1 MSVFGDRLK
10 ELRLEKGLTQSEL
23 AKDLH
28 IDRTALTNYESG
40 KRYPRPATRDNIL
53 DYFNVDGDYMDGKQD
68 EKRKFDFTGVYE
80 SGIREGLRQAMNS
93 GIKNIVPF
101 EVKEI
106 PILGKIACGEPIF
119 ADEER
124 GRYTLVSGVNAD
136 FALEAQGDSMIGDRI
151 YNGDVVF
158 CRNQPQ
164 VNNGEIAVVIIRDEA
179 TLKHFF
185 YYPDRGMVILKASN
199 PAYEDLIYMDD
210 EMADI
215 RILGKAVAVEFGI

>member
-1 MSVFGDRLK
+1 MAK
-10 ELRLEKGLTQSEL
+10 IYENIKNLRKNKGWSQTEL
-23 AKDLH
+23 AKRAGYT
-28 IDRTALTNYESG
+28 DRTSIAKIENGSVDLPQSRIAKFAEVFGVTESELMGLDKVNENLT
-40 KRYPRPATRDNIL
+40 
-53 DYFNVDGDYMDGKQD
+53 
-68 EKRKFDFTGVYE
+68 
-80 SGIREGLRQAMNS
+80 
-93 GIKNIVPF
+93 IKNLIPF

-151 YNGDVVF
+151 YNGDIVF
-158 CRNQPQ
+158 CRNQPT
-164 VNNGEIAVVIIRDEA
+164 VDNGEIAVVIIKDEA

-185 YYPDRGMVILKASN
+185 YYPDRGLVILKASN

-210 EMADI
+210 ELADI
-215 RILGKAVAVEFGI
+215 RILGKAIAVEFGV

>member
-1 MSVFGDRLK
+1 MVEDKVINQEIGNRVKKRRQELGLSQDDLAKRLGYQYRSAVSK
-10 ELRLEKGLTQSEL
+10 LEKGGTVFKQALL
-23 AKDLH
+23 MKVAK
-28 IDRTALTNYESG
+28 ALNTTPSYLMGYDANDQDAKSDSQEEI
-40 KRYPRPATRDNIL
+40 NIP
-53 DYFNVDGDYMDGKQD
+53 
-68 EKRKFDFTGVYE
+68 
-80 SGIREGLRQAMNS
+80 
-93 GIKNIVPF
+93 IKNLVPF

-124 GRYTLVSGVNAD
+124 GRYTTVSGVHAD

-151 YNGDVVF
+151 HNGDIVF
-158 CRNQPQ
+158 CRNQPT
-164 VNNGEIAVVIIRDEA
+164 VENGEIAVVIIKDEA

-215 RILGKAVAVEFGI
+215 RILGKAVAVEFGV

>member
-1 MSVFGDRLK
+1 MAK
-10 ELRLEKGLTQSEL
+10 IYENIKNLRKKKGWSQTEL
-23 AKDLH
+23 AKRAGYT
-28 IDRTALTNYESG
+28 DRTSIAKIENG
-40 KRYPRPATRDNIL
+40 
-53 DYFNVDGDYMDGKQD
+53 NVDLPQS
-68 EKRKFDFTGVYE
+68 RIAKFAEVFGVTE
-80 SGIREGLRQAMNS
+80 SELMGLDKINENLN
-93 GIKNIVPF
+93 IKNLIPF

-106 PILGKIACGEPIF
+106 PLLGKIACGEPIF

-151 YNGDVVF
+151 YNGDIVF
-158 CRNQPQ
+158 CRNQPT
-164 VNNGEIAVVIIRDEA
+164 VENGEIAVVIIKDEA

-185 YYPDRGMVILKASN
+185 YYPDRGLVILKASN

-215 RILGKAVAVEFGI
+215 RILGKAIAVEFGI

>member
-1 MSVFGDRLK
+1 MAK
-10 ELRLEKGLTQSEL
+10 IYENIKNLRKKKGWSQTEL
-23 AKDLH
+23 AKRAGYT
-28 IDRTALTNYESG
+28 DRTSIAKIENGSVDLPQSRIAKFAEVFGVTESELMGLDKVNENLT
-40 KRYPRPATRDNIL
+40 
-53 DYFNVDGDYMDGKQD
+53 
-68 EKRKFDFTGVYE
+68 
-80 SGIREGLRQAMNS
+80 
-93 GIKNIVPF
+93 IKNLVPF

-124 GRYTLVSGVNAD
+124 GRYTTVSGVHAD

-151 YNGDVVF
+151 HNGDIVF
-158 CRNQPQ
+158 CRNQPT
-164 VNNGEIAVVIIRDEA
+164 VENGEIAVVIIKDEA

-185 YYPDRGMVILKASN
+185 YYPDRGLVILKASN

-215 RILGKAVAVEFGI
+215 RILGKAVAVEFGV

>member
-1 MSVFGDRLK
+1 MAK
-10 ELRLEKGLTQSEL
+10 IYENIKNLRKKKGWSQTEL
-23 AKDLH
+23 AKRAGYT
-28 IDRTALTNYESG
+28 DRTSIAKIENG
-40 KRYPRPATRDNIL
+40 
-53 DYFNVDGDYMDGKQD
+53 NVDLPQS
-68 EKRKFDFTGVYE
+68 RIAKFAEVFGVTE
-80 SGIREGLRQAMNS
+80 SELMGLDKINENLN
-93 GIKNIVPF
+93 IKNLIPF

-106 PILGKIACGEPIF
+106 PLLGKIACGEPIF

-158 CRNQPQ
+158 CRNQPT
-164 VNNGEIAVVIIRDEA
+164 VENGEIAVVIIKDEA

-185 YYPDRGMVILKASN
+185 YYPDRGLVILKASN

-215 RILGKAVAVEFGI
+215 RILGKAVAVEFGV

>member
-1 MSVFGDRLK
+1 MAK
-10 ELRLEKGLTQSEL
+10 IYENIKNLRKNKGWSQTEL
-23 AKDLH
+23 AKRAGYT
-28 IDRTALTNYESG
+28 DRTSIAKIENGSVDLPQSRIAKFAEVFGVTESELMGLDKVNENLT
-40 KRYPRPATRDNIL
+40 
-53 DYFNVDGDYMDGKQD
+53 
-68 EKRKFDFTGVYE
+68 
-80 SGIREGLRQAMNS
+80 
-93 GIKNIVPF
+93 IKNLIPF

-158 CRNQPQ
+158 CRNQPT
-164 VNNGEIAVVIIRDEA
+164 VDNGEIAVVIIKDEA

-185 YYPDRGMVILKASN
+185 YYPDRGLVILKASN

-210 EMADI
+210 ELADI
-215 RILGKAVAVEFGI
+215 RILGKAIAVEFGV

>member
-1 MSVFGDRLK
+1 MVEDKAINQEIGNRVKKRRQELGLSQDDLAKRLGYQYRSAVSK
-10 ELRLEKGLTQSEL
+10 LEKGGTVFKQALL
-23 AKDLH
+23 MKVAKALNTTPSYLMGYDANDQDAKSDSQEE
-28 IDRTALTNYESG
+28 IDI
-40 KRYPRPATRDNIL
+40 P
-53 DYFNVDGDYMDGKQD
+53 
-68 EKRKFDFTGVYE
+68 
-80 SGIREGLRQAMNS
+80 
-93 GIKNIVPF
+93 IKNLVPF

-119 ADEER
+119 ADEECSQ
-124 GRYTLVSGVNAD
+124 YSTVSGIHAD

-151 YNGDVVF
+151 YNGDIVF
-158 CRNQPQ
+158 CRNQPT
-164 VNNGEIAVVIIRDEA
+164 VENGEIAVVIIKDEA

-185 YYPDRGMVILKASN
+185 YYPDRGLVILKASN

>member
-1 MSVFGDRLK
+1 MAK
-10 ELRLEKGLTQSEL
+10 IYENIKNLRKKKGWSQTEL
-23 AKDLH
+23 AKRAGYT
-28 IDRTALTNYESG
+28 DRTSIAKIENG
-40 KRYPRPATRDNIL
+40 
-53 DYFNVDGDYMDGKQD
+53 NVDLPQS
-68 EKRKFDFTGVYE
+68 RIAKFAEVFGVTE
-80 SGIREGLRQAMNS
+80 SELMGLDKINENLN
-93 GIKNIVPF
+93 IKNLIPF

-106 PILGKIACGEPIF
+106 PLLGKIACGEPIF

-151 YNGDVVF
+151 YNGDIVF
-158 CRNQPQ
+158 CRNQPT
-164 VNNGEIAVVIIRDEA
+164 VENGEIAVVIIKDEA

-185 YYPDRGMVILKASN
+185 YYPDRGLVILKASN

>member
-1 MSVFGDRLK
+1 MKV
-10 ELRLEKGLTQSEL
+10 
-23 AKDLH
+23 AKALNTTPSYLMGYDANDQDAKSDSQEE
-28 IDRTALTNYESG
+28 IDI
-40 KRYPRPATRDNIL
+40 P
-53 DYFNVDGDYMDGKQD
+53 
-68 EKRKFDFTGVYE
+68 
-80 SGIREGLRQAMNS
+80 
-93 GIKNIVPF
+93 IKNLVPF

-124 GRYTLVSGVNAD
+124 GRYTLVSGINAD

-151 YNGDVVF
+151 YNGDIVF
-158 CRNQPQ
+158 CRNQPT
-164 VNNGEIAVVIIRDEA
+164 VENGEIAVVIIKDEA

-185 YYPDRGMVILKASN
+185 YYPDRGLVILKASN

>member
-1 MSVFGDRLK
+1 MAK
-10 ELRLEKGLTQSEL
+10 IYENIKNLRKKKGWSQTEL
-23 AKDLH
+23 AKRAGYT
-28 IDRTALTNYESG
+28 DRTSIAKIENG
-40 KRYPRPATRDNIL
+40 
-53 DYFNVDGDYMDGKQD
+53 NVDLPQS
-68 EKRKFDFTGVYE
+68 RIAKFAEVFGVTE
-80 SGIREGLRQAMNS
+80 SELMGLDKINENLN
-93 GIKNIVPF
+93 IKNLIPF

-106 PILGKIACGEPIF
+106 PLLGKIACGEPIF

-124 GRYTLVSGVNAD
+124 GRYTLVSGINAD

-151 YNGDVVF
+151 YNGDIVF
-158 CRNQPQ
+158 CRNQPT
-164 VNNGEIAVVIIRDEA
+164 VENGEIAVVIIKDEA

-185 YYPDRGMVILKASN
+185 YYPDRGLVILKASN

>member
-1 MSVFGDRLK
+1 M
-10 ELRLEKGLTQSEL
+10 
-23 AKDLH
+23 
-28 IDRTALTNYESG
+28 
-40 KRYPRPATRDNIL
+40 

-93 GIKNIVPF
+93 GIKNLIPF

-158 CRNQPQ
+158 CRNQPT
-164 VNNGEIAVVIIRDEA
+164 VDNGEIAVVIIKDEA

-185 YYPDRGMVILKASN
+185 YYPDRGLVILKASN

-210 EMADI
+210 ELADI
-215 RILGKAVAVEFGI
+215 RILGKAIAVEFGV